1 MKQGLLKNIVAFSL
15 AATLL
20 AACGNDGKKTKQGN
34 STPFEGVTTI
44 SVDETFKPV
53 IDAQVQV
60 YESNRPGTKIN
71 VQYKPEVDSWNDLWI
86 DSIPL
91 IISTRRISESERKF
105 IADSLKVAVRQE
117 VVARDA
123 IAVIVHP
130 DAPDFAF
137 TMEEVKQILTGNYSK
152 KLTPVFDGVKATGT
166 VRYLVD
172 SVLKGAK
179 LSPDAMAAR
188 TSDSVINFIASNPS
202 AVGFIGVSWVG
213 NQDDS
218 LQQSFLKKIKVAYIE
233 STDSAGKYVLPM
245 PANVYRGK
253 YPMVR
258 DLVYILKEPYQG
270 LATGFAVF
278 LKDEIGQLIF
288 KRAYLAPMLR
298 DFSIRKMALKEGP
311 VE

>member
-1 MKQGLLKNIVAFSL
+1 MKQGLFKYVVAFGMV
-15 AATLL
+15 ATLL
-20 AACGNDGKKTKQGN
+20 AACGSEDNTVKQGT
-34 STPFEGVTTI
+34 STPYEGTTTI

-53 IDAQVQV
+53 IDAEVQV
-60 YESNRPGTKIN
+60 YEANRPGTKIN

-91 IISTRRISESERKF
+91 IISTRRISESERRF

-137 TMEEVKQILTGNYSK
+137 TMDEVKQILTGNYSK

-188 TSDSVINFIASNPS
+188 TSDSVINYIAAHPS
-202 AVGFIGVSWVG
+202 AIGFIGVSWVG
-213 NQDDS
+213 NNDDS

-233 STDSAGKYVLPM
+233 STDSAGKYILPM

-258 DLVYILKEPYQG
+258 DLVYILKEPYPG
-270 LATGFAVF
+270 LATGFAFF
-278 LKDEIGQLIF
+278 LKNEIGQLIF
-288 KRAYLAPMLR
+288 KRAYLAPMLK

>member
-1 MKQGLLKNIVAFSL
+1 MKQGLFKNIVAFSMV
-15 AATLL
+15 ATLL
-20 AACGNDGKKTKQGN
+20 AACGNDDKVVKKGT
-34 STPFEGVTTI
+34 STPYEGVTTI

-53 IDAQVQV
+53 IDAQIQV
-60 YESNRPGTKIN
+60 YEANRPGTKIN

-86 DSIPL
+86 DSIPM
-91 IISTRRISESERKF
+91 IISTRRISEKERLF
-105 IADSLKVAVRQE
+105 IADSLKVAVRQD

-137 TMEEVKQILTGNYSK
+137 TMEEIKQILTGNYSK

-172 SVLKGAK
+172 SVLGGAK

-188 TSDSVINFIASNPS
+188 TSDSVINYIASHPS

-213 NQDDS
+213 NRDDS

-233 STDSAGKYVLPM
+233 STDSAGKYILPM
-245 PANVYRGK
+245 PANVFRGK

-258 DLVYILKEPYQG
+258 DLVCILKEPYQG
-270 LATGFAVF
+270 LATGFAYF
-278 LKDEIGQLIF
+278 LRSEIGQLIF
-288 KRAYLAPMLR
+288 KRAYLAGMLK
-298 DFSIRKMALKEGP
+298 DFSIRKMELKEGP

>member
-1 MKQGLLKNIVAFSL
+1 MKQGLFKYVVAFGM

-20 AACGNDGKKTKQGN
+20 AACGNDKTTVKQGT
-34 STPFEGVTTI
+34 STPYEGTTTI

-53 IDAQVQV
+53 IDAEIQV
-60 YESNRPGTKIN
+60 YEANRPGTKIN

-91 IISTRRISESERKF
+91 IISTRRISEQERRF

-137 TMEEVKQILTGNYSK
+137 TMDEVKQILTGNYSK

-188 TSDSVINFIASNPS
+188 TSDSVINYIASHPS
-202 AVGFIGVSWVG
+202 AIGFIGVSWVG
-213 NQDDS
+213 NSDDS

-233 STDSAGKYVLPM
+233 STDSAGKYILPM

-258 DLVYILKEPYQG
+258 DLVYILKEPYPG
-270 LATGFAVF
+270 LATGFAFF
-278 LKDEIGQLIF
+278 LKNEIGQLIF
-288 KRAYLAPMLR
+288 KRAYLAPMLK

>member
-1 MKQGLLKNIVAFSL
+1 MKQGLLKNIVAFSVV
-15 AATLL
+15 ATLL
-20 AACGNDGKKTKQGN
+20 AACGNDGKIKQGN

-53 IDAQVQV
+53 IDAEVQV

-91 IISTRRISESERKF
+91 IISTRRISEQERRF

-137 TMEEVKQILTGNYSK
+137 TMNELKQILTGNYSK
-152 KLTPVFDGVKATGT
+152 KLTPVLDGVKATGT

-202 AVGFIGVSWVG
+202 AIGFIGVSWVG

-218 LQQSFLKKIKVAYIE
+218 LQQSFLKKVKVAYIE

-298 DFSIRKMALKEGP
+298 DFSIRKMALKENP